1 MTRSSEAA
9 ADPHRDVGADPDR
22 SFRRRLRSFI
32 DEHHLGKPPRGKS
45 ERLVWQK
52 EWCAL
57 LADNGY
63 AGPSW
68 PSRYGGMDLPFSQ
81 QVVYAEELAR
91 ARVPRQPGTG
101 VVIAAPTIIKCGT
114 DEQKERWLRPL
125 LRADVV
131 WAQAFSEPD
140 AGSDLP
146 SLRTRAVLDGDEY
159 VVNGQKVWS
168 SWAEGADALFALV
181 RTGSEASREKGISYL
196 VVDADA
202 AGVEVRPITDISGV
216 SEFCEITFDD
226 VRVPVTNRLGE
237 ENGGW
242 SIARTSLGHERA
254 AGALNQARFYRRIA
268 DELTEL
274 ARERGATE
282 HPVMRQ
288 RLAKI
293 ESDVRI
299 MGYFGER
306 TIAEIIERGDVG
318 PTSSISRLLNSL
330 VEQRLHETALDVTG
344 SYGMLDRLD
353 PEAVEGGRWAWG
365 FLRTRAS
372 TIGAGTSEIQR
383 NTIAERILGLP
394 RDPTG
399 TPGSP

>member
-1 MTRSSEAA
+1 MKRSSEAT
-9 ADPHRDVGADPDR
+9 ADFRPENGADPDG

-32 DEHHLGKPPRGKS
+32 EEHHLGKPPRGKS
-45 ERLVWQK
+45 DRLAWQK

-68 PSRYGGMDLPFSQ
+68 PTRYGGMDLPFGQ

-101 VVIAAPTIIKCGT
+101 VIIAAPTIITYGT
-114 DEQKERWLRPL
+114 EEQKDRWLRPL

-168 SWAEGADALFALV
+168 SWAQGADALFALV
-181 RTGSEASREKGISYL
+181 RTGTVESRDKGISYL
-196 VVDADA
+196 IIDADSS
-202 AGVEVRPITDISGV
+202 GVEVRPITDISGV

-226 VRVPVTNRLGE
+226 VRVPVSNRIGD

-254 AGALNQARFYRRIA
+254 AGALNQARFYRRIT
-268 DELTEL
+268 DELIAL
-274 ARERGATE
+274 ARERDVSD
-282 HPVMRQ
+282 HPIMRQ
-288 RLAKI
+288 RLAGI

-306 TIAEIIERGDVG
+306 TISEIIERGDVG
-318 PTSSISRLLNSL
+318 PTSSVSRLLNSL
-330 VEQRLHETALDVTG
+330 VEQRLHETALDLTG
-344 SYGMLDRLD
+344 SYGMLGRLD

-394 RDPTG
+394 RDPTVA
-399 TPGSP
+399 P